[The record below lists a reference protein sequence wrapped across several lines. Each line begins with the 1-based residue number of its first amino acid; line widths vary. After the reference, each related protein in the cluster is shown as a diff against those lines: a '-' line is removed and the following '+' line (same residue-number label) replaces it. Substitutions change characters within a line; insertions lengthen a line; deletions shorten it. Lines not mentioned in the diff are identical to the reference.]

1 MNTVAH
7 LRCKELPADDTVDAA
22 MMGEVGVYVW
32 ADVVEAASAEQED
45 DMVEVEVEVDDE
57 EVEDEGGIGRNAV
70 EDEDEVG
77 DDDVQDEDDDAEDD
91 LPTAGGYPPWAF
103 KGGRKGATCSGF
115 HYYIMCVN
123 VLNLLSTD
131 HTS

>member
-1 MNTVAH
+1 MNNVAH
-7 LRCKELPADDTVDAA
+7 LRCKELPSDDVGDVA
-22 MMGEVGVYVW
+22 MLGEVGDD
-32 ADVVEAASAEQED
+32 ASAAVVEAASAEQED

-77 DDDVQDEDDDAEDD
+77 DDDVQDEDDDDEDD